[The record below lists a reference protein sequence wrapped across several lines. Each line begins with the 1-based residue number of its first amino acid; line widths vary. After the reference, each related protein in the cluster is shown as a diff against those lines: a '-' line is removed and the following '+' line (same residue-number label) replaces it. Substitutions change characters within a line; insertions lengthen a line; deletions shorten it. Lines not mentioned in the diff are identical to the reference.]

1 MKKTM
6 SNGLVILGA
15 ILTLTLSAGAVASD
29 DKRYRIKYKEGNA
42 EAAETLVKS
51 LKAKKMKRRGRSS
64 RRLLAADL
72 NSNQLEALKK
82 SDLVESVELDP
93 RRYPMVETVP
103 YGVTMVQAT
112 QLLSDTAVPRKIC
125 IIDSG
130 YDASHEDL
138 PGLTSNRVEGHSQ
151 IPGEVW
157 SEDGNGHGTHVAGT
171 IAALSGNDTGV
182 VGVHPS
188 PSLSLHIIK
197 IFDNNGL
204 WDTFASDL
212 IDAVDRCV
220 AAGSHVI
227 SMSLGG
233 SGSSA
238 AEREA
243 FEDAAASG
251 VVLVAAAGNS
261 GNSSYSYPASYDSV
275 ISVAAIDSNRNL
287 ANFSQTND
295 QVELAAPG
303 VAVRSTL
310 PGNAYA
316 EYSGTSMATP
326 HVSAVAGL
334 LWGLNP
340 GCTAQQI
347 RNHLGST
354 AMDLGNP
361 GRDAQFGYGL
371 IQLQDADANIQQNGC
386 AVPPPPGKFTLQ
398 NGQTVTN
405 LSGSTGQTF
414 EFQLLIEEGDSDLLV
429 YIDGANGDADLYLRE
444 GAAPTLSVW
453 DCRPWLAGSNEQCGV
468 TLPAPG
474 LYHGMVHAYSSY
486 SGLNLT
492 ATWET
497 TTVPPQNTPPT
508 AVIRASA
515 QTGPAP
521 LAVEF
526 DSSESSD
533 DQGVVDRRWNLGDG
547 TEISGPVLVTHTY
560 TSPGTYLAEL
570 TVFDEQGESSSNQVA
585 ITVNENL
592 APNAS
597 FTASGEMTAETTVN
611 FDASASA
618 DPDGDIVSWT
628 WDFGDGD
635 SGSGSSVDH
644 VYAGAGSYN
653 VSLTVTD
660 DLGASSAV
668 TQTLV
673 ISEPPEPPTLE
684 IEVSTSLNKRGT
696 RMIVLW
702 TGATTN
708 KVAIYKNGTRITRTR
723 NDGRWADRDPVSGAT
738 YVVCNLNSITE
749 CSGPLP

>member
-1 MKKTM
+1 MKKILHF
-6 SNGLVILGA
+6 GLVMFGVVLA
-15 ILTLTLSAGAVASD
+15 LVLSAGAVASD
-29 DKRYRIKYKEGNA
+29 EKRYKIKYKDGKA
-42 EAAETLVKS
+42 EAAETLVKRLS
-51 LKAKKMKRRGRSS
+51 AKKLKRRGRSS

-72 NSNQLEALKK
+72 DSHQLEILRK

-103 YGVTMVQAT
+103 YGVVMVQAS

-182 VGVHPS
+182 VGVHS
-188 PSLSLHIIK
+188 ASSLSLHIIK
-197 IFDNNGL
+197 VFDNTGQ
-204 WDTFASDL
+204 WVPTASDL

-233 SGSSA
+233 GGVSVD
-238 AEREA
+238 ERQA
-243 FEDAAASG
+243 FEDAAAAG

-275 ISVAAIDSNRNL
+275 ISVAAIDSNQNL
-287 ANFSQTND
+287 ASFSQRND

-303 VAVRSTL
+303 VAVRSTV

-316 EYSGTSMATP
+316 DYSGTSMATP

-340 GCTAQQI
+340 GCTSQQI
-347 RNHLGST
+347 RNHLGWS

-361 GRDAQFGYGL
+361 GRDARFGYGL

-386 AVPPPPGKFTLQ
+386 AVPPPPAKFTLQ
-398 NGQTVTN
+398 NGQTVTQ
-405 LSGSTGQTF
+405 LSGSTGETF
-414 EFQLLIEEGDSDLLV
+414 DFQILVEEGASDLLV

-444 GAAPTLSVW
+444 GSAPTLSVW

-492 ATWET
+492 ATWNT
-497 TTVPPQNTPPT
+497 TSEPPPNAPPT

-521 LAVEF
+521 LTVEF

-547 TEISGPVLVTHTY
+547 TEISGPVAVTHTY
-560 TSPGTYLAEL
+560 TSPGTYVAEL
-570 TVFDEQGESSSNQVA
+570 TVFDEQGESASDQVA
-585 ITVNENL
+585 ITVNQNI
-592 APNAS
+592 APIAS
-597 FTASGEMTAETTVN
+597 FTASGDMTAETSVS
-611 FDASASA
+611 FDASAST
-618 DPDGDIVSWT
+618 DPDGEIVSWT
-628 WDFGDGD
+628 WNFGDGA
-635 SGSGSSVDH
+635 SGSGPSAAH
-644 VYAGAGSYN
+644 VYAVAGSYD

-660 DLGASSAV
+660 DLGASNAL

-673 ISEPPEPPTLE
+673 ISEPPEPPATV
-684 IEVSTSLNKRGT
+684 IEVSTSLNRRGT
-696 RMIVLW
+696 KMIILW
-702 TGATTN
+702 TGATTR
-708 KVAIYKNGTRITRTR
+708 KVDIYKNGTRIKRTR

-738 YVVCNLNSITE
+738 YVVCNQNSVTE